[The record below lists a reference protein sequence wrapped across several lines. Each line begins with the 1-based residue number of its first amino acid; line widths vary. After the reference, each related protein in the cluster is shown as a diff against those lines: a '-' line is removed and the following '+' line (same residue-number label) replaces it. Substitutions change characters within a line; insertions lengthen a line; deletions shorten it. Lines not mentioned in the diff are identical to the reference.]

1 MVHHHVDADSPY
13 FYVTLSEGLVLIP
26 LMYLTHQLIVRWIDA
41 RFGMAG
47 PLIIIA
53 TAVYIQMNYI
63 TPLFFSD

>member
-1 MVHHHVDADSPY
+1 
-13 FYVTLSEGLVLIP
+13 
-26 LMYLTHQLIVRWIDA
+26 MYLTHQLIVRWIDA

-63 TPLFFSD
+63 APLFFSD